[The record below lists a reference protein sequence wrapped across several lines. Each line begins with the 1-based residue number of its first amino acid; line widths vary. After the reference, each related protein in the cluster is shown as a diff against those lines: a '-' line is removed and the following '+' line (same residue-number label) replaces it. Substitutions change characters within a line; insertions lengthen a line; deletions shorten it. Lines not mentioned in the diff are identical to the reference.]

1 MLMTACALSWQSG
14 KVLRMRLFLILVVL
28 LFVIGGIVFGA
39 FNADLVGYDFG
50 FAQVQLPKGAAV
62 LAALVLGWLLG
73 GVVAWLGVGLRQRH
87 RARDAIRTDKSMT
100 TRRK

>member
-1 MLMTACALSWQSG
+1 
-14 KVLRMRLFLILVVL
+14 MRLFLILVVL

-50 FAQVQLPKGAAV
+50 FAQVHLPKGAAV

-73 GVVAWLGVGLRQRH
+73 GVVAWLGMGLRQR
-87 RARDAIRTDKSMT
+87 RRTRDAVRPDKPPA